1 MELKLKETFQKVKA
15 ASKALALL
23 TDDKRNEILRAVADA
38 IIAETPALLKANAL
52 DLAKMDKANP
62 LYDRLQLTEQ
72 RLRDIAADMRH
83 VSTLPSPLGRILKDK
98 TLDNGFRGHRHDL

>member
-83 VSTLPSPLGRILKDK
+83 VSTLPSPLGRILSLKA
-98 TLDNGFRGHRHDL
+98 